1 MASDRADRLSQELL
15 RDLFPRQ
22 SVFPASIASI
32 AAIWQRRELLGLLVR
47 REIRAKYKD
56 STLGLVWSLIRPLV
70 LLAIYYVVIGK
81 FLGATRMIANF
92 PIHLYA
98 GLTLWTLFQEAVFA
112 GTGSILS
119 NAAIVKKT
127 ALPREIFPLTSI
139 GAAGFNFII
148 QLVILIVAVA
158 FTTGFDW
165 SIGFLH
171 FPLAILIIVTWATA
185 FALLLSALNVYMRDV
200 QHLVEVVLMIG
211 FYVSP
216 VIYSWGMAAPH
227 LSGVLQE
234 IYLANPITLAVMGT
248 QRVVWDP
255 TPAYPWPSHLAL
267 RMLIVWV
274 IGLAAVFLAQRLFN
288 RLQSNFA
295 QEI

>member
-1 MASDRADRLSQELL
+1 M
-15 RDLFPRQ
+15 FPRHTMLKG
-22 SVFPASIASI
+22 SLGSIQE
-32 AAIWQRRELLGLLVR
+32 IWKRRELVNLLVR

-56 STLGLVWSLIRPLV
+56 SALGLVWSLIRPLV

-112 GTGSILS
+112 GTGSILANS
-119 NAAIVKKT
+119 AIVKKT

-139 GAAGFNFII
+139 GAAGFNFTI
-148 QLVILIVAVA
+148 QLVILIVAVS

-171 FPLAILIIVTWATA
+171 FPLAIVTIVTWATA

-248 QRVVWDP
+248 QRVVWDA
-255 TPAYPWPSHLAL
+255 TPPFPWPTHLGTRL
-267 RMLIVWV
+267 LIAWIV
-274 IGLAAVFLAQRLFN
+274 GLVAVFLAQRLFN